1 MELKDYIKKIKIGD
15 ITVKYNVFLAPMAG
29 VTDLPF
35 RYICSKYGGVVYTQT
50 EMVSTKGLVYRDK
63 KTHKIMDMY
72 EGENPKVIQ
81 IFGSEVDV
89 IKKVVEKLNE
99 NDNVDIIDF
108 NMGCPAPKV
117 VKNGD
122 GSELLK
128 DLNKVEEIIKVLTS
142 TSKKPVTIKTR
153 LGYNNDILTAVK
165 VAKLCEKYGVKML
178 TIHGRTKEQLYTGK
192 ANLDKIKE
200 SRFNSLSLK
209 SPLFLGNTPI

>member
-1 MELKDYIKKIKIGD
+1 LELKNYIKEIKIGD
-15 ITVKYNVFLAPMAG
+15 VTINHNVFLAPMAG

-35 RYICSKYGGVVYTQT
+35 RYICNKYGGVTYTPT
-50 EMVSTKGLVYRDK
+50 EMVSTKGLVYKDK

-81 IFGSEVDV
+81 IFGSEIDV
-89 IKKVVEKLNE
+89 IKKVVEKLNA

-128 DLNKVEEIIKVLTS
+128 DLDKVEEIIKVLTE
-142 TSKKPVTIKTR
+142 TSNKPVTIKTR
-153 LGYNNDILTAVK
+153 LGYNKDIMTAVK

-178 TIHGRTKEQLYTGK
+178 TIHGRTKTSSIQVMQ
-192 ANLDKIKE
+192 I
-200 SRFNSLSLK
+200 
-209 SPLFLGNTPI
+209 